1 MSTIAENLQGLYD
14 IKENIKTAIE
24 SKGVAVGDARFS
36 EYSAK
41 IQEITVG
48 GGDCE
53 GVYQDGYNNGYS
65 QGNAEGYNNGY
76 NNGFNEGFSEGS
88 NVDCSNVWDEAFN
101 QGKTEGKAE
110 GRSEVINNTVSL
122 KITENG
128 KYTATDEKFYK
139 EVVVNVTAEG
149 DGGSYNE
156 GYNNGYNTGYGEGY
170 REGIS
175 EGDGTFDE
183 GYTSGYADG
192 VAVNN
197 GGSVKIKPDR
207 KNLFSDLEFD
217 TIFSIEC
224 SNITSLTECFK
235 NSTFPNEGGIV
246 LKNTE
251 NVTHMI
257 SMYNNTN
264 IKKPLYFNT
273 ENVVSMDFAF
283 AYCTQLQEI
292 PQYITNKVNSY
303 MYLFYGCSSL
313 ITVPQLYCGNLKTAN
328 PMPSPIYYMFRGC
341 SSLTN
346 LGGFVG
352 LTYDLDLSA
361 SDLITRESMLN
372 VFNTIGIVEGK
383 TIDISQAV
391 YDRLTSDDMQIAT
404 NKGWTINVK

>member
-1 MSTIAENLQGLYD
+1 MSTIAENLQVIYD

-24 SKGVAVGDARFS
+24 SKGVGVGDVPFTNYAD
-36 EYSAK
+36 K
-41 IQEITVG
+41 IGEITV

-76 NNGFNEGFSEGS
+76 NNGFNDGFSEGS
-88 NVDCSNVWDEAFN
+88 NVDCSDVWDEAFN

-110 GRSEVINNTVSL
+110 GRIEVINNTVSL

-156 GYNNGYNTGYGEGY
+156 GYNNGYNIGYGEGY
-170 REGIS
+170 KEGIS

-197 GGSVKIKPDR
+197 GGSIKLR
-207 KNLFSDLEFD
+207 KYKATNALSEIDFN
-217 TIFSIEC
+217 TIFTIDC
-224 SNITSLTECFK
+224 SDVVGLHSLF
-235 NSTFPNEGGIV
+235 NGSNFPNEEGFV
-246 LKNTE
+246 LEHTE
-251 NVTHMI
+251 NVEI
-257 SMYNNTN
+257 FEYLYSYSN
-264 IKKPLYFNT
+264 IKKPLFFNT
-273 ENVVSMDFAF
+273 NKAKSMTYMFG
-283 AYCTQLQEI
+283 YCAELKEI
-292 PQYITNKVNSY
+292 PQYNTNTVESY
-303 MYLFYGCSSL
+303 FNMFYGCSSL
-313 ITVPQLYCGNLKTAN
+313 ITVPQLYCGNLKMLTAN
-328 PMPSPIYYMFRGC
+328 VEPTSYMFFGC

-352 LTYDLDLSA
+352 LTYNLDLSA

-391 YDRLTSDDMQIAT
+391 YDRLTTEDIQIAT
-404 NKGWTINVK
+404 NKGWIINVK

>member
-14 IKENIKTAIE
+14 IKEDIKIAIE

-53 GVYQDGYNNGYS
+53 GIYQDGYNNGYS

-76 NNGFNEGFSEGS
+76 NNGFNDGFSEGS
-88 NVDCSNVWDEAFN
+88 NVDCSDVWDEAFN
-101 QGKTEGKAE
+101 QGKTEGKTE

-139 EVVVNVTAEG
+139 EVIVNVTAEG

-183 GYTSGYADG
+183 GYSSGYADG

-197 GGSVKIKPDR
+197 GGSVKLR
-207 KNLFSDLEFD
+207 KYKYNKALADIDFN
-217 TIFSIEC
+217 TIFTVDC
-224 SNITSLTECFK
+224 SDVDSLQFLFYG
-235 NSTFPNEGGIV
+235 STFPNEEGFV
-246 LKNTE
+246 LEHTE
-251 NVTHMI
+251 NVV
-257 SMYNNTN
+257 NVELLFGNTN
-264 IKKPLYFNT
+264 IKKPLYFDT
-273 ENVVSMDFAF
+273 SNVTGMKEMFSG
-283 AYCTQLQEI
+283 CKNLEEI
-292 PQYITNKVNSY
+292 PQYNTNVVERCY
-303 MYLFYGCSSL
+303 GMFYNCSLL
-313 ITVPQLYCGNLKTAN
+313 ITVPQLYCGNLKMIGTTE
-328 PMPSPIYYMFRGC
+328 PTSYMFVGC

-352 LTYDLDLSA
+352 LTYNLDLSA

-383 TIDISQAV
+383 TINISQAV
-391 YDRLTSDDMQIAT
+391 YDRLTTEDIQIAT
-404 NKGWTINVK
+404 NKGWIINVK

>member
-1 MSTIAENLQGLYD
+1 MSTIAESLQVIYD

-24 SKGVAVGDARFS
+24 SKGVGVGDAPFTN
-36 EYSAK
+36 YADK
-41 IQEITVG
+41 ITEITVG
-48 GGDCE
+48 VGDCE

-65 QGNAEGYNNGY
+65 QGNADGYNNGY
-76 NNGFNEGFSEGS
+76 NEGFSEGS

-101 QGKTEGKAE
+101 QGKTDGKAE

-156 GYNNGYNTGYGEGY
+156 GYNNGYNIGYGEGY

-197 GGSVKIKPDR
+197 GGSIKL
-207 KNLFSDLEFD
+207 KKYNGVSALSDIDFN
-217 TIFSIEC
+217 TIFTVDC
-224 SNITSLTECFK
+224 SNVDNISFLF
-235 NSTFPNEGGIV
+235 NDSTFSNEEGFV
-246 LKNTE
+246 LEHTE
-251 NVTHMI
+251 NVI
-257 SMYNNTN
+257 DVRSLFEKAS
-264 IKKPLYFNT
+264 IKRPLYFDTSSVTNMNNMFR
-273 ENVVSMDFAF
+273 ECKV
-283 AYCTQLQEI
+283 LEEI
-292 PQYITNKVNSY
+292 PQYNTNA
-303 MYLFYGCSSL
+303 LEQFYGMFYNCSLL
-313 ITVPQLYCGNLKTAN
+313 ITVPQLYCGNLKMVSATIE
-328 PMPSPIYYMFRGC
+328 PSNFMFYGC
-341 SSLTN
+341 TSLTN

-352 LTYDLDLSA
+352 LTYNLDLSA

-391 YDRLTSDDMQIAT
+391 YDRLTTEDIQIAT
-404 NKGWTINVK
+404 NKGWIINVK

>member
-1 MSTIAENLQGLYD
+1 MSTIAENLQVIYD

-24 SKGVAVGDARFS
+24 SKGVGVGDAPFTN
-36 EYSAK
+36 YADK
-41 IQEITVG
+41 IGEITV

-76 NNGFNEGFSEGS
+76 NNGYNEGFSEGS
-88 NVDCSNVWDEAFN
+88 NVDCSDVWDEAFN

-156 GYNNGYNTGYGEGY
+156 GYNNGYNIGYGEGY

-197 GGSVKIKPDR
+197 GGSVKLKKYKVTKALGDIDF
-207 KNLFSDLEFD
+207 N
-217 TIFSIEC
+217 TIFTVDC
-224 SNITSLTECFK
+224 SDVDGLQSLFYG
-235 NSTFPNEGGIV
+235 STFPNEEGFV
-246 LKNTE
+246 LEHTE
-251 NVTHMI
+251 NVVNLDLLFG
-257 SMYNNTN
+257 STN
-264 IKKPLYFNT
+264 IKKPLYFDTSNVT
-273 ENVVSMDFAF
+273 EMDEMFSS
-283 AYCTQLQEI
+283 CKDLEEI
-292 PQYITNKVNSY
+292 PQYNTNALERCY
-303 MYLFYGCSSL
+303 HMFYECSSL
-313 ITVPQLYCGNLKTAN
+313 ITVPQLYFGNLKMFYSIKPTD
-328 PMPSPIYYMFRGC
+328 YMFYGC
-341 SSLTN
+341 TSLTN

-352 LTYDLDLSA
+352 LTFDIDLSA

-391 YDRLTSDDMQIAT
+391 YDRLTTEDIQIAT
-404 NKGWTINVK
+404 NKGWIINVK

>member
-1 MSTIAENLQGLYD
+1 MSTIAENLQVIYD

-24 SKGVAVGDARFS
+24 SKGVGVGDTPFTNYAD
-36 EYSAK
+36 K
-41 IQEITVG
+41 IGEITV

-76 NNGFNEGFSEGS
+76 NNGYNEGFSEGS
-88 NVDCSNVWDEAFN
+88 NVDCSDVWDEAFN

-197 GGSVKIKPDR
+197 GGSVKLKKYKTTKALGDIDF
-207 KNLFSDLEFD
+207 N
-217 TIFSIEC
+217 TIFTVDC
-224 SNITSLTECFK
+224 SDVDSLGALF
-235 NSTFPNEGGIV
+235 NGSNFPNEQGFV
-246 LKNTE
+246 LEYTE
-251 NVTHMI
+251 NVTNTEL
-257 SMYNNTN
+257 MYGTTN
-264 IKKPLYFNT
+264 IKKPLLFNT
-273 ENVVSMDFAF
+273 SNVTYMGNMFDRC
-283 AYCTQLQEI
+283 YELQEI
-292 PQYITNKVNSY
+292 PQYNTIAVESFFRMFAECGN
-303 MYLFYGCSSL
+303 L
-313 ITVPQLYCGNLKTAN
+313 ITVPQLNCINLKIRGTMEPTGN
-328 PMPSPIYYMFRGC
+328 MFYGC

-361 SDLITRESMLN
+361 SDLITKESMQN

-391 YDRLTSDDMQIAT
+391 YDRLTTEDIQIAT
-404 NKGWTINVK
+404 NKGWIINVK